1 MISLRCQLTN
11 PSFVMQCIFQAISD
25 KRDNAE
31 VRRWPIWGRFKSI
44 WKSFK
49 LLLTKCNT
57 YENNSSFRRSS
68 AQLIGGVLF
77 LLPSRFSQY
86 LKNIQKT
93 SSIQDFRCSSVNSSQ
108 VHTSLYSRMVHLC
121 KPCGQYKANLHYN
134 WQSAGWVFG
143 RVQLTIQWDENSQD
157 LLHNLQL
164 PLNGSSFNA
173 VIHRDEWRAH
183 SEFMEDIWNLK
194 DLISAHHLRANFWR
208 GSSALI
214 EPIDR
219 MEPTNQQQ
227 HLAEFLKFFQSIE
240 NHCFFLNKLFPDFI

>member
-1 MISLRCQLTN
+1 M
-11 PSFVMQCIFQAISD
+11 
-25 KRDNAE
+25 
-31 VRRWPIWGRFKSI
+31 
-44 WKSFK
+44 
-49 LLLTKCNT
+49 
-57 YENNSSFRRSS
+57 
-68 AQLIGGVLF
+68 LF

-121 KPCGQYKANLHYN
+121 KPCGQYKANLRWYYN

-173 VIHRDEWRAH
+173 VIHRGERRTLIASH

-208 GSSALI
+208 GSWAFKLSQLLGWNQLTDDSIWQNFWSFSSQLKITVFFFIIWSLI
-214 EPIDR
+214 
-219 MEPTNQQQ
+219 
-227 HLAEFLKFFQSIE
+227 S
-240 NHCFFLNKLFPDFI
+240 